1 VTRLA
6 GAESGTLSLLARDL
20 LLRNDRISMVG
31 LSANPS
37 RPSYRAAVHMVAY
50 GYDVVPV
57 NPHEASIEGL
67 TSYPSVLAVPGAID
81 MATMYVP
88 PDVGMH
94 VIEEIARRNI
104 PEVWFNPGSES
115 DALIAR
121 AQALGLNAIEA
132 CSIMG
137 IGDSPGRY

>member
-1 VTRLA
+1 MSRRVA
-6 GAESGTLSLLARDL
+6 VIGAST
-20 LLRNDRISMVG
+20 DRRKYGNKAV
-31 LSANPS
+31 
-37 RPSYRAAVHMVAY
+37 RAFVSQ

-67 TSYPSVLAVPGAID
+67 TAYPSVLAVPGAID